1 MKIIINFNKAY
12 EFVSLFKKEKFRNNV
27 FKLKINKILNK
38 SLYNVKDG
46 DSWFYRF
53 YL

>member
-12 EFVSLFKKEKFRNNV
+12 EFVSLFKKEKFKNNII
-27 FKLKINKILNK
+27 KLKINKILNK
-38 SLYNVKDG
+38 SLYNVKN
-46 DSWFYRF
+46 SNLWYYRF